1 MRWVSAFGGIA
12 VLVIAIAVMS
22 SLDDGRIAVE
32 ASDPAPV
39 GDPAPVVAYDPDPDR
54 DVELGELDPSVS
66 RLLDSSGYTEFMGTS
81 ELAVDLP
88 QSIVDTLVSSG
99 SVLVIPSD
107 GGR

>member
-12 VLVIAIAVMS
+12 VLVLAIAVMS

-39 GDPAPVVAYDPDPDR
+39 VEYDPDPDR